1 MKSDG
6 KIFCIV
12 VLVCVLLL
20 QLDKLKRSYL
30 KLQRKQLK
38 ETSGGV
44 NTKETDL
51 SEVTRLSEKI
61 EVQH

>member
-12 VLVCVLLL
+12 VLVCVLLM